1 MNDLSTEEVA
11 AVFLEAKKAEKEATE
26 KAKLYQAE
34 LDRRLSDGDEL
45 TLTGLRYRWSVS
57 VGKSVPYK
65 KVLDWL
71 FPQLGA
77 DLQVMVE
84 EQQVNLSSDRTTKTL
99 RPIKG

>member
-1 MNDLSTEEVA
+1 MDLSTEEVA
-11 AVFLEAKKAEKEATE
+11 AVFLEAKKAEKEAAE

-45 TLTGLRYRWSVS
+45 VLSGLRYRWNVS
-57 VGKSVPYK
+57 VGQSVPYK
-65 KVLDWL
+65 KVLDWV

-84 EQQVNLSSDRTTKTL
+84 EQQANLSSERTTKTL